1 MNLAPANEEVNS
13 EPSLAAANHD
23 GSTLP
28 APSSPTP
35 KQKETLLTL
44 MADGKIEAGRKL
56 VFTYHEE
63 DFFSVL
69 QPNGTLLYKGKEFGS
84 LSGFGSH
91 CMKIWQD
98 RRGGLDEHT
107 NKKKTVDG
115 WFGVRYVNEN
125 NERIM
130 MDKLRRNPKS
140 TARGIARSA
149 KKEKK
154 PSRFYIIRKL
164 GEYLQGVENHDPR
177 TLEELAAALDVE
189 LQFIKMAV
197 KDMLVKGRTLGFN
210 LKILSGRDA
219 TITAEVSEVEDEVE
233 GGKVKLQYTSK
244 YKNIRN
250 KYDILNL
257 INNSGNNRKEEILVN
272 DLSASY
278 AKCRQDIASLIRDGQ
293 IIGLYADQQKS
304 TVVSRPLKYFCKLPG
319 KVFVHRGS
327 RFIETT
333 MDLRG
338 DLRRGDCIRI
348 CSSKDF
354 ESDTYNDAYQSSIYR
369 VSRASKNA
377 GQSVS
382 LLSLRLSVSC
392 PSEYKKAIVELPTY
406 QFPFNASVLSLDV
419 PYMGK
424 PYDKTEE
431 GFIYKFG
438 VSNEIRRAWSDMTSA
453 NWPVDQQAMIERLR
467 ETGIASDIYG
477 EEIGNGSSASKN
489 NKKKAKS
496 RKRTRKRKKY

>member
-1 MNLAPANEEVNS
+1 MNHALANEDANS
-13 EPSLAAANHD
+13 ESSLAATNHD
-23 GSTLP
+23 GSAVP
-28 APSSPTP
+28 APSSPKP
-35 KQKETLLTL
+35 KQKETLLTV

-69 QPNGTLLYKGKEFGS
+69 QPNGTLLYKDKEFAS

-115 WFGVRYVNEN
+115 WFGVRYINEN
-125 NERIM
+125 NDRIM

-140 TARGIARSA
+140 TARSA
-149 KKEKK
+149 KREKK
-154 PSRFYIIRKL
+154 PSRFYIIRKI
-164 GEYLQGVENHDPR
+164 GEHLQGVENHDPR
-177 TLEELAAALDVE
+177 TLEELAEALGFE
-189 LQFIKMAV
+189 LQYIKMAV
-197 KDMLVKGRTLGFN
+197 TDMLVKGRTLGFN
-210 LKILSGRDA
+210 LKILSGKDA
-219 TITAEVSEVEDEVE
+219 TITAEVSEVEHEVD

-244 YKNIRN
+244 YKNIRS

-257 INNSGNNRKEEILVN
+257 IDNSGNNRKEEILVN
-272 DLSASY
+272 DLSTSY

-327 RFIETT
+327 RFVETT

-392 PSEYKKAIVELPTY
+392 PSEYNKAIVELPTY
-406 QFPFNASVLSLDV
+406 QFPFNASVLSLDI
-419 PYMGK
+419 PYLGK

-431 GFIYKFG
+431 VFIYKFG
-438 VSNEIRRAWSDMTSA
+438 VSNEIRRSWSDMTSS
-453 NWPVDQQAMIERLR
+453 NWPVDQQAMIERLKER
-467 ETGIASDIYG
+467 GIVSDIYG
-477 EEIGNGSSASKN
+477 EGIGVD
-489 NKKKAKS
+489 KKKTKS

>member
-1 MNLAPANEEVNS
+1 MIMDQAPTPQDANT
-13 EPSLAAANHD
+13 PAATEND
-23 GSTLP
+23 SVTLP
-28 APSSPTP
+28 ASSPSLP
-35 KQKETLLTL
+35 KQKETLLTV

-69 QPNGTLLYKGKEFGS
+69 QPNGKLLYNGKEFTS

-91 CMKIWQD
+91 CMKIWQA

-115 WFGVRYVNEN
+115 WFGVRYVNDH

-130 MDKLRRNPKS
+130 MDKLRRHPKS
-140 TARGIARSA
+140 TARDAPRSA
-149 KKEKK
+149 KREKK

-164 GEYLQGVENHDPR
+164 GEYLQAVENHDPR
-177 TLEELAAALDVE
+177 TLEELAVALGVE
-189 LQFIKMAV
+189 LQYIKVAV
-197 KDMLVKGRTLGFN
+197 VDMLTKGRTLGFN
-210 LKILSGRDA
+210 LKIISGIDEA
-219 TITAEVSEVEDEVE
+219 SSAEVSEVEDEAN

-338 DLRRGDCIRI
+338 DLRRGDCVRI
-348 CSSKDF
+348 CTSKDF
-354 ESDTYNDAYQSSIYR
+354 ESDTYNDAYQGSIYR
-369 VSRASKNA
+369 VSRASKSA

-382 LLSLRLSVSC
+382 LLSLRLSVTC

-406 QFPFNASVLSLDV
+406 QFPFNASVLSLDA

-431 GFIYKFG
+431 VFIYKFAL
-438 VSNEIRRAWSDMTSA
+438 SNEIRRAWSDMTSS
-453 NWPVDQQAMIERLR
+453 NWPVDQEAMIERLR
-467 ETGIASDIYG
+467 ERGIASDIYG
-477 EEIGNGSSASKN
+477 EDSGNGSSVGRN
-489 NKKKAKS
+489 DKKKSKS
-496 RKRTRKRKKY
+496 RKRMRKRKKY